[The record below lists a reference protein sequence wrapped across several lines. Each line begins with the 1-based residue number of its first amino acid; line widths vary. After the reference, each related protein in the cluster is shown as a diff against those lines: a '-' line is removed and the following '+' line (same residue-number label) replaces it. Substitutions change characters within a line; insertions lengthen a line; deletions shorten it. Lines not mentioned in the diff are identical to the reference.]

1 MPQNWLATR
10 YLKTNTSYNPYP
22 ETEKPAMKTN
32 SRRILSTVSVV
43 LLALI
48 VVYLAGPRPEPPVLS
63 TEFPTVPGSL
73 ESIQDSLSR
82 AEKAAGNV
90 KKDNEGR
97 IFWQGDS
104 LKRTEYVLLYLH
116 GYSASR
122 LEGEPVTTDF
132 AARYGVNLY
141 APRLCAHGLDT
152 PEPLLEMTADCL
164 WESAKNALAVAEKL
178 GEKVIVMS
186 TSTGGTLALTLAATY
201 PEKIHALINIS
212 PNILPANR
220 GIGLINGP
228 WGLQIARAVMG
239 GKYMPVDPD
248 ASHPEAWSEGARLES
263 AVELQS
269 LVEATMTRR
278 TFQRVTAPSLTLAYY
293 KDRQHQDG
301 TVRVSR
307 IRKMVSEL
315 GTPPQENVYVE
326 LPEVGVHPMASGI
339 VSKDIPAVEEAIFSF
354 CEQVLG
360 LRPLACSPQVETQ
373 SCEG

>member
-220 GIGLINGP
+220 GIG
-228 WGLQIARAVMG
+228 
-239 GKYMPVDPD
+239 
-248 ASHPEAWSEGARLES
+248 
-263 AVELQS
+263 
-269 LVEATMTRR
+269 
-278 TFQRVTAPSLTLAYY
+278 
-293 KDRQHQDG
+293 
-301 TVRVSR
+301 
-307 IRKMVSEL
+307 
-315 GTPPQENVYVE
+315 
-326 LPEVGVHPMASGI
+326 
-339 VSKDIPAVEEAIFSF
+339 
-354 CEQVLG
+354 
-360 LRPLACSPQVETQ
+360 
-373 SCEG
+373 